1 VAYVH
6 ALAEIA
12 HVAAA
17 VSAGERFM
25 TGRTRVLFVN
35 SGILGQSTFSKFVRE
50 AMTFEPDLESS
61 HINLSEG
68 LTAGERLLRRVL
80 CARAWPDGL
89 IGLRNLDFERFRAEY
104 HAGLQ
109 AGRRMRRVFRAA
121 LPDVLHFHRQ
131 ATAYASLSLMHRIPS
146 IVSID
151 CTQDIVV
158 DAAPSCIERWTYQ
171 PNIRVESRIFE
182 AAAAVIST
190 SRWAADC
197 LRRRYTSCRAPIH
210 VMPTPVRLQFFAE
223 SWPDERRGRA
233 ASRVRPRVL
242 FVGGDFARKGGRDL
256 IAAWHAG
263 GFARTADLDI
273 VTDDPAVSED
283 APGIRVL
290 RRVDSYSSAWADAWR
305 RADVFVMPTRQD
317 AFGLVFQ
324 EAAAAGLPRIGTRTN
339 AVPEMIDD
347 GVSGLLVTPG
357 DRDGLAAALR
367 KLIESPDLRHRLGRA
382 GREQVLRDAHPD
394 DYRRRLAGI
403 IREAADRP
411 AASRVA

>member
-1 VAYVH
+1 
-6 ALAEIA
+6 
-12 HVAAA
+12 
-17 VSAGERFM
+17 M

-61 HINLSEG
+61 HINLSEN

-89 IGLRNLDFERFRAEY
+89 FGLKNLDFERFRAEY

-109 AGRRMRRVFRAA
+109 AGRRMRRVFRSAP
-121 LPDVLHFHRQ
+121 PDVLHFHRQ
-131 ATAYASLSLMHRIPS
+131 ATAYASISLMHRIPS

-158 DAAPSCIERWTYQ
+158 DAAPSRIERWTYR

-197 LRRRYTSCRAPIH
+197 LRRRYPSCRAPIH
-210 VMPTPVRLQFFAE
+210 VMPTPVRLQFFSE
-223 SWPDERRGRA
+223 SWLDERRERA
-233 ASRVRPRVL
+233 APGVRPRVL
-242 FVGGDFARKGGRDL
+242 FVGGDFARKGGCDL
-256 IAAWHAG
+256 IAAWRAG
-263 GFARTADLDI
+263 GFARSADLDI
-273 VTDDPAVSED
+273 VTDDPTATED
-283 APGIRVL
+283 VPGIRVL
-290 RRVDSYSSAWADAWR
+290 RQIGSYSSAWADAWR

-324 EAAAAGLPRIGTRTN
+324 EAAAAGLPRIGTSTN
-339 AVPEMIDD
+339 AVPEMISD

-357 DRDGLAAALR
+357 DREGLAAALR
-367 KLIESPDLRHRLGRA
+367 KLLESSDLRHRLGRA
-382 GREQVLRDAHPD
+382 AREQVLRDAHPD

-403 IREAADRP
+403 IRDAADRP